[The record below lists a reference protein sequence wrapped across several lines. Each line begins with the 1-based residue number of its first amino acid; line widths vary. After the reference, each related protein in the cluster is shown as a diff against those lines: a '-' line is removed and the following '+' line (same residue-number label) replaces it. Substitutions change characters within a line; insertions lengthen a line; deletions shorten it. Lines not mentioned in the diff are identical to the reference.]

1 MRRNIWTLSALVMLI
16 ALIAFSP
23 NCAIKRVEIIPEAK
37 VIQRLENGN
46 YEVNE
51 AFLLEYYRMAKEL
64 KDGKR

>member
-1 MRRNIWTLSALVMLI
+1 MILI
-16 ALIAFSP
+16 ALIAYLP
-23 NCAIKRVEIIPEAK
+23 NCVTKRTIIIPEAK

-64 KDGKR
+64 RDGK

>member
-1 MRRNIWTLSALVMLI
+1 MLSALVILI
-16 ALIAFSP
+16 ALIAFSQ
-23 NCAIKRVEIIPEAK
+23 NCAIKRTIIIPEAQ

-64 KDGKR
+64 RDGK

>member
-1 MRRNIWTLSALVMLI
+1 MILI
-16 ALIAFSP
+16 ALIAFSQS
-23 NCAIKRVEIIPEAK
+23 CVTKRIEIIPEAK

-64 KDGKR
+64 RDGK